1 MDEQYQ
7 AYLLAQIREY
17 FYKKFD
23 SFMIEKWSGS
33 PLEDPILDQFFH
45 AGVFWISAD

>member
-7 AYLLAQIREY
+7 AYLLAQIQEY

-23 SFMIEKWSGS
+23 SFMIEKWSES
-33 PLEDPILDQFFH
+33 PLEDPYPSVRGKRPMPDFIKK
-45 AGVFWISAD
+45 

>member
-33 PLEDPILDQFFH
+33 PLEDPIPSVRGKRPMPGFTRR
-45 AGVFWISAD
+45 